1 MKDKCPCCGY
11 NFKKEYNPSTQI
23 LKLISK
29 RSRIC
34 KSYLKKVV
42 TAIES
47 EVVADN
53 TPNNRFRFLQAI
65 SKVEDDIVIYVVA
78 RFTLHRLQMQGY
90 GYNYLRSM
98 ILTEHKNAP
107 NKKKN
112 ERKRYGKSPKKRS
125 LNND

>member
-1 MKDKCPCCGY
+1 MKCPCCGECNMDEGY
-11 NFKKEYNPSTQI
+11 MKELQDVRT
-23 LKLISK
+23 K

-34 KSYLKKVV
+34 KSYLKKGV
-42 TAIES
+42 TSIES
-47 EVVADN
+47 EVIADN

-98 ILTEHKNAP
+98 IL
-107 NKKKN
+107 KK
-112 ERKRYGKSPKKRS
+112 GV
-125 LNND
+125 